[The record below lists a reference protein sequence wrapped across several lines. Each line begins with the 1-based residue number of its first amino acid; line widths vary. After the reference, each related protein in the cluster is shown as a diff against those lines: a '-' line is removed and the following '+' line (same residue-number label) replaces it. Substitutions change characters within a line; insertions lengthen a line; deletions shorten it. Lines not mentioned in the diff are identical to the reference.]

1 MAPDKDKKR
10 ELKPKVGKLIRVNEA
25 GRGGGLGLAMLCLMG
40 EAFPNPDKRENAM
53 RVSKL
58 IPFILVGL
66 LAACGKSEP
75 PKTEAPAP
83 APAAAAP
90 APVAQAAADGGQGA
104 ELFKK
109 TCAMCHQTGVA
120 GAPKLG
126 DKADWGPRIAQGK
139 DTLYKH
145 ATEGFNGNKG
155 AMPAKGGNPALK
167 DDEIKTIV
175 DFMVSKSE

>member
-1 MAPDKDKKR
+1 MQIKTLLP
-10 ELKPKVGKLIRVNEA
+10 LLP
-25 GRGGGLGLAMLCLMG
+25 
-40 EAFPNPDKRENAM
+40 
-53 RVSKL
+53 
-58 IPFILVGL
+58 VGL

-75 PKTEAPAP
+75 PKSEAPPPAA

-90 APVAQAAADGGQGA
+90 APVADAAADGGKGA

-126 DKADWGPRIAQGK
+126 DKADWGPRIAQGQ

-145 ATEGFNGNKG
+145 AIEGFNGAKG
-155 AMPAKGGNPALK
+155 AMPAKGGNPALS
-167 DDEIKTIV
+167 DDEMKLIV
-175 DFMVSKSE
+175 DFMVAKSQ